1 MMIRLLIFFLS
12 TSIIL
17 YSKPDVNKYT
27 SLSKDIKELL
37 ESKELDNAHIGI
49 SIYSLDNNSNVYT
62 LNAKRNFVPAST
74 VKLLTTSAAL
84 HFLGKN
90 FVYNS
95 KLYLDG
101 NIEENGEFRGNL
113 IFRGFGDPTLSLE
126 FYKSESV
133 IFDYW
138 VSILDSLGIKSI
150 KGNIIGDD
158 NYFDDNYYPS
168 GWAWDDMKYSYSAQI
183 GSLSVFNNAVTAK
196 ITSADKRNEITN
208 IELVP
213 NTDFIRIVNNVRTGS
228 ESGVNE
234 VSFERD
240 AVTNFFEFFGSIPFD
255 PLKKDTV
262 SEEIAIDNPTLFFLN
277 NFSNHLRHF
286 NIRFKGALIDIDDWN
301 ETPVY
306 FKISQVFEKQSVVL
320 EDIIEIVNRNSNNFT
335 AEVLLKTIGKENGG
349 EGSFSSGVKLV
360 EKFIKKFHEKDDFN
374 LVDGSGLSRLNFVS
388 PELMTNLLRY
398 IHNSDLKSSII
409 NSLAQPGKPGTLER
423 RMKNSVAQNRVF
435 AKTGSMNGVSNISGY
450 VVSASGDTFVVNLFF
465 NNFTLPQA
473 EINNLQD
480 LIIMRLAS
488 FK

>member
-12 TSIIL
+12 TSIVL

-277 NFSNHLRHF
+277 NF
-286 NIRFKGALIDIDDWN
+286 
-301 ETPVY
+301 
-306 FKISQVFEKQSVVL
+306 
-320 EDIIEIVNRNSNNFT
+320 II
-335 AEVLLKTIGKENGG
+335 
-349 EGSFSSGVKLV
+349 FSS
-360 EKFIKKFHEKDDFN
+360 
-374 LVDGSGLSRLNFVS
+374 
-388 PELMTNLLRY
+388 
-398 IHNSDLKSSII
+398 
-409 NSLAQPGKPGTLER
+409 
-423 RMKNSVAQNRVF
+423 
-435 AKTGSMNGVSNISGY
+435 
-450 VVSASGDTFVVNLFF
+450 
-465 NNFTLPQA
+465 LP
-473 EINNLQD
+473 
-480 LIIMRLAS
+480 
-488 FK
+488 

>member
-1 MMIRLLIFFLS
+1 M
-12 TSIIL
+12 
-17 YSKPDVNKYT
+17 
-27 SLSKDIKELL
+27 
-37 ESKELDNAHIGI
+37 
-49 SIYSLDNNSNVYT
+49 
-62 LNAKRNFVPAST
+62 
-74 VKLLTTSAAL
+74 
-84 HFLGKN
+84 
-90 FVYNS
+90 
-95 KLYLDG
+95 
-101 NIEENGEFRGNL
+101 
-113 IFRGFGDPTLSLE
+113 
-126 FYKSESV
+126 
-133 IFDYW
+133 
-138 VSILDSLGIKSI
+138 
-150 KGNIIGDD
+150 
-158 NYFDDNYYPS
+158 
-168 GWAWDDMKYSYSAQI
+168 
-183 GSLSVFNNAVTAK
+183 
-196 ITSADKRNEITN
+196 
-208 IELVP
+208 
-213 NTDFIRIVNNVRTGS
+213 
-228 ESGVNE
+228 
-234 VSFERD
+234 
-240 AVTNFFEFFGSIPFD
+240 
-255 PLKKDTV
+255 
-262 SEEIAIDNPTLFFLN
+262 N